1 MLLLQL
7 ARKYI
12 RWGFAKM
19 YAAIKKSGYKWNH
32 KRVRR
37 VYCELRLNLRKKPK
51 KRLPSR
57 SRQILL
63 QPLKANYC
71 WSVDFMSDALTN
83 GQKLRIFNVIDDFN
97 REGLGIL
104 IGTSIPS
111 KKVITCL
118 DYIANYRAYPEII
131 RCDNGP
137 EFISKDFLEW
147 TQKHW
152 IIVQHIEPGK
162 PSQNAFIERFN
173 RTYREEVLDINLFF
187 TVQEAQTISD
197 NWLDDY
203 NNYRP
208 HESLK
213 NLAPTEFATQKA
225 TGSLATAPNIG
236 ALRSPALVRNIYGLR
251 Y

>member
-1 MLLLQL
+1 M
-7 ARKYI
+7 
-12 RWGFAKM
+12 
-19 YAAIKKSGYKWNH
+19 
-32 KRVRR
+32 
-37 VYCELRLNLRKKPK
+37 RLNLRKKPK

-57 SRQILL
+57 SKQILL

-71 WSVDFMSDALTN
+71 WSIDFMSDALIS

-104 IGTSIPS
+104 VGTSMPS
-111 KKVITCL
+111 KKVTDYL
-118 DYIANYRAYPEII
+118 DCIAAHRGYPEII

-137 EFISKDFLEW
+137 ELISKDFLEW
-147 TQKHW
+147 AQKHLV
-152 IIVQHIEPGK
+152 IIQHIEPGK

-187 TVQEAQTISD
+187 IVEEAQTISD

-213 NLAPTEFATQKA
+213 NLAPIEFAIQKA
-225 TGSLATAPNIG
+225 TGSLATAPYMD
-236 ALRSPALVRNIYGLR
+236 ALRSPALDRNT
-251 Y
+251 